1 MARSGY
7 HLTLAAPLCWNTL
20 FKPHP
25 PHMHTHVS
33 THTHTHHTEVWIKAL
48 KNLFSLTNQRP
59 VHHDPSNDTCGIVI
73 ACWKFCLWRQAVL
86 NVDYYASDFPEK
98 YTYMYTYGEG
108 GATERGGGGNWGRE
122 KDTLASLQCTAEI
135 PFFKL
140 LTIPVSAYVY
150 IPRQYP
156 WGKKSK
162 NKITINSGKK
172 STHSSTSIQCQKC
185 PVRACC

>member
-1 MARSGY
+1 M
-7 HLTLAAPLCWNTL
+7 L
-20 FKPHP
+20 FTPHP

-33 THTHTHHTEVWIKAL
+33 THTHTPYWSMNKMNKSTQKPIFTDQSETCSSWPIERHMWHRHSMLEILPLAPGGT
-48 KNLFSLTNQRP
+48 QR
-59 VHHDPSNDTCGIVI
+59 
-73 ACWKFCLWRQAVL
+73 WLLCLW
-86 NVDYYASDFPEK
+86 FPWK
-98 YTYMYTYGEG
+98 VYIHVYIWRRGCHGE
-108 GATERGGGGNWGRE
+108 GGGGNWGRE

-156 WGKKSK
+156 WEKKSK

-172 STHSSTSIQCQKC
+172 STHCSTSIKCQKC